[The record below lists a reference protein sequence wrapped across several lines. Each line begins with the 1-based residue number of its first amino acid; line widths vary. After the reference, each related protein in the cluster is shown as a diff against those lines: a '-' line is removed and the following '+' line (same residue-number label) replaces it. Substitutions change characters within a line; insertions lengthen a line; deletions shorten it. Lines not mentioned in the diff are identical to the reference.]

1 MTDKYFLD
9 SNVLIYAHSDL
20 DLSKQAK
27 AQKLIDL
34 YVPTISIQVL
44 NEFANIFHKK
54 FKTDWKIILDL
65 INELSI
71 NTVIFNNSI
80 STVVK
85 AIELSQKTGYT
96 YYDAQILAAAIE
108 SGCNILFSEDMQ
120 NRQIIENKL
129 KILNPFL

>member
-9 SNVLIYAHSDL
+9 SNVLIYTHSDL

-44 NEFANIFHKK
+44 NKFVNIFHKK

-65 INELSI
+65 INELSL

-80 STVVK
+80 STGVK

-108 SGCNILFSEDMQ
+108 SGCHILFSEDMQ
-120 NRQIIENKL
+120 NR
-129 KILNPFL
+129 